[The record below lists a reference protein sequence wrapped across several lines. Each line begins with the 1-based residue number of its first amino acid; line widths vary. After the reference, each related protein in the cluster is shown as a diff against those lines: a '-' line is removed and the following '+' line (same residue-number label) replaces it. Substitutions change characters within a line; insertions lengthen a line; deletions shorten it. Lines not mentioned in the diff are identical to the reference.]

1 MKKFAIACAVVMA
14 TALSL
19 TSCGDTQY
27 CYEVTTKYTFAG
39 KESSI
44 SYNIWCTS
52 NELDASIKSKEAAYE
67 KLGYTGCETTYK
79 KNNNSKS
86 DCK

>member
-14 TALSL
+14 TAFSL

-27 CYEVTTKYTFAG
+27 CYEVTTTYTLLG
-39 KESSI
+39 QQLTTN
-44 SYNIWCTS
+44 YNLWCTS
-52 NELDASIKSKEAAYE
+52 NELDAMIKEKETAFE
-67 KLGYTGCETTYK
+67 KLGYKDMKTTYK